1 MRVAERHVL
10 PAVKAPGLARTDFA
24 RGGPEVL
31 RGICAHLTRCRRQ
44 LTRLRHA
51 TQGATA
57 VEFALIAP
65 IFLATLIAIV
75 EVAIFLF
82 AQQYLQTAASEVGR
96 QFMTGQAQAAGMKEQ
111 DYITKVICPKI
122 QTLFS
127 CSSLM
132 VNVQTYSSFVGA
144 NSAEPVLTYN
154 AQGQVTNTWA
164 YNPGNPGDVMVVQLI
179 YQWPIVSGPFGYVL
193 KNLGNG
199 KTELMGVSAFRVEP
213 Y

>member
-1 MRVAERHVL
+1 
-10 PAVKAPGLARTDFA
+10 
-24 RGGPEVL
+24 L
-31 RGICAHLTRCRRQ
+31 RSSSR
-44 LTRLRHA
+44 
-51 TQGATA
+51 GATA

-65 IFLATLIAIV
+65 IFLATLIAIF

-82 AQQYLQTAASEVGR
+82 AQQYLQTAAAEVGR
-96 QFMTGQAQAAGMKEQ
+96 QFMTGQAQAAGLSEQ
-111 DYITKVICPKI
+111 DYIKNVICPKI
-122 QTLFS
+122 QTLFN
-127 CSSLM
+127 CNSLM
-132 VNVQTYSSFVGA
+132 VNVQTYSSFSTA

-164 YNPGNPGDVMVVQLI
+164 YNPGSPGDVMVVQLI

-199 KTELMGVSAFRVEP
+199 TTELMGVAAFRVEP